1 MVLLYCSNKKVR
13 LCLQWERTGCLQKR
27 GAAQQNGET
36 VTSSQILAHVHVR
49 NTCTQIKMSIIQF
62 VKEIRGAICVL
73 SSFCSQNIIKQ
84 MGDEKLQKFINFVL
98 GKLSQLTLP
107 VKRWVASI
115 FLFMSITVF
124 CSYWKKYWF
133 SFYAATGSRLDH
145 FMSFA

>member
-1 MVLLYCSNKKVR
+1 M
-13 LCLQWERTGCLQKR
+13 
-27 GAAQQNGET
+27 
-36 VTSSQILAHVHVR
+36 
-49 NTCTQIKMSIIQF
+49 QF
-62 VKEIRGAICVL
+62 AKEIRGAICVL

-124 CSYWKKYWF
+124 CSY
-133 SFYAATGSRLDH
+133 
-145 FMSFA
+145 